1 MRNVVF
7 SCTTN
12 NIIVMSGLIMCI
24 SLLFAAS
31 IVLVAI
37 DKVFAAG
44 QFTIESKTNTQNING
59 PFKLK
64 LISSANGDTKA
75 KKTGLIAEP
84 NPGSI
89 SIPFHFKKKNDIVTA
104 GTNDE
109 YFVCGYILNGKTGLM
124 TSYVCNEGDLQN
136 PDGINTASLSS
147 FLTVSD
153 GQSSKA
159 KDVKIN
165 ILVPLYDRLDVHKI
179 KVVAMI
185 KGEFQSK
192 VIDAEGANG
201 KTISVMFTFD
211 RNTDIG
217 KIQEGDEYF
226 TCVSANELN
235 RPEGTEC
242 EKRHIKSFDEPNVL
256 AAR

>member
-1 MRNVVF
+1 MFLR
-7 SCTTN
+7 TTN
-12 NIIVMSGLIMCI
+12 NIIPMLRLIICI

-31 IVLVAI
+31 VVLVAAE
-37 DKVFAAG
+37 KVFAAG

-75 KKTGLIAEP
+75 KKTGVIEP

-104 GTNDE
+104 GKNDE

-124 TSYVCNEGDLQN
+124 SSYVCNEADLQN
-136 PDGINTASLSS
+136 PDGINAASLSS
-147 FLTVSD
+147 FLTVSN
-153 GQSSKA
+153 GQNSKA

-179 KVVAMI
+179 KIVAMI

-217 KIQEGDEYF
+217 KIQEGDEFF

-235 RPEGTEC
+235 PPEGTEC

-256 AAR
+256 SAR

>member
-1 MRNVVF
+1 MFMRN
-7 SCTTN
+7 TN
-12 NIIVMSGLIMCI
+12 NITAVLSLTICI
-24 SLLFAAS
+24 SLVFATVVVIVAS
-31 IVLVAI
+31 E
-37 DKVFAAG
+37 KVFAAD
-44 QFTIESKTNTQNING
+44 QFTIESKTNTQNTNG

-64 LISSANGDTKA
+64 LITSANGDTKA
-75 KKTGLIAEP
+75 KKTGVISEP

-89 SIPFHFKKKNDIVTA
+89 DIPFNFKKKNHIVTA
-104 GTNDE
+104 GINDE
-109 YFVCGYILNGKTGLM
+109 YFVCGYILDAKTGLM
-124 TSYVCNEGDLQN
+124 MSYVCNEGDLQN
-136 PDGINTASLSS
+136 PDGINAASLSS
-147 FLTVSD
+147 FLTVPD

-179 KVVAMI
+179 KVMAMI

-201 KTISVMFTFD
+201 KTISVIFAFD

-217 KIQEGDEYF
+217 NIQDGDEYF

-235 RPEGTEC
+235 PPEGTEC